1 MLREQRTAQ
10 ATENLRG
17 PCHSLQEMMKEA
29 PNQEQQQE
37 RNNPELIQKLAN
49 STQFKEIP
57 LHLNH

>member
-1 MLREQRTAQ
+1 
-10 ATENLRG
+10 
-17 PCHSLQEMMKEA
+17 MMKEA

-37 RNNPELIQKLAN
+37 KNNPELIQKLAN